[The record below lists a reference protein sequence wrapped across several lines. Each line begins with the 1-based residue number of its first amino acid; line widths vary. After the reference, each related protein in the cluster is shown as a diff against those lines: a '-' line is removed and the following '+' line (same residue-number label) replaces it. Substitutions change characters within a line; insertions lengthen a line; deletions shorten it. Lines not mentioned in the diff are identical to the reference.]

1 MARDDLEKKVR
12 EMADREAIRELP
24 LRYCDCVWR
33 KDAAGIADL
42 YTEDGSFD
50 FGLDSGP
57 LEGRQTIHD
66 FFSETLETAGPLPFI
81 HNHVF
86 DIDGDRAQGR
96 CYVEIK
102 MDGGSSVGHYEDRY
116 ARVDGQ
122 WKFRSRKATMIA
134 PQAE

>member
-1 MARDDLEKKVR
+1 MARDDLEKQVR

-50 FGLDSGP
+50 FGLDSGRF
-57 LEGRQTIHD
+57 EGRQAIHD
-66 FFSETLETAGPLPFI
+66 YFAKTLESARPLPFI

-86 DIDGDRAQGR
+86 DIDGDRAHGR

-102 MDGGSSVGHYEDRY
+102 LGGDSSVGHFEDDY
-116 ARVDGQ
+116 ACVDGQ
-122 WKFRSRKATMIA
+122 WKFRSRKATIIA
-134 PQAE
+134 PPTD